1 MRNFYCSLARILIGV
16 SILVMAPLCALPQ
29 AATATDSHPAPVAP
43 VPNPCPRFKAGS
55 VVQQPPALSS
65 SNGVLN
71 VRFSYQQTTDSVGRL
86 LHCFM
91 TEDGLES
98 PTLHVNPGDTL
109 NLTVT
114 NNTPASPLGEL
125 LDPPNCGDTTSEFTP
140 PSNGIASVGSSMNI
154 HYHGTNVSP
163 RCHGDN
169 VTRTLINSGSTFQYN
184 FRFPI
189 DAPPGLY
196 WYHPHVHGLTER
208 DVLGGASGALVVDGI
223 QNVQPAVAG
232 LRPRVLVIRD
242 QPQLQGLAEGPGNCG
257 NGIPFQDLSVNYV
270 PIDSTQLN
278 SGIVAFTPAIL
289 HMMPEETQFWRVTN
303 STADTILDLQVLY
316 DGRPQK
322 LEIVGVDAVP
332 VNSQDGEQPGDLIR
346 VTQFRLPTG
355 SRVEFLVKA
364 PSPGV
369 KVAQLVTN
377 NINTGSAG
385 DCDPTR
391 PIFNIALARHD
402 DDDDNVGDFTGL
414 NSAQQR
420 FGGLSREPVSTTRV
434 FQFSEDDQNN
444 QFFITQ
450 VSAGQQPMV
459 FDANQP
465 PAVVTTQGS
474 VEKWIIQNVAQESHD
489 FHLHQIHFKVV
500 SQENFNI
507 NGTTQAPAIEGQ
519 FLDVIDL
526 PPWDNVKNP
535 NGPFP
540 EVQLLMDFRGVD
552 IGTFVYHCHILNHED
567 LGMMAIVQVNPKPKS
582 RPGE

>member
-1 MRNFYCSLARILIGV
+1 MRNFYCSLARILTGA

-98 PTLHVNPGDTL
+98 PTLHVKPGDTL
-109 NLTVT
+109 KLTVT
-114 NNTPASPLGEL
+114 NNTPASPLGEV

-278 SGIVAFTPAIL
+278 SGIVAFTPATL
-289 HMMPEETQFWRVTN
+289 HMMPKETQFWRVTN

-450 VSAGQQPMV
+450 ISAGQQPMV

-489 FHLHQIHFKVV
+489 FHLHQIHFKVL
-500 SQENFNI
+500 SQDNFKI

>member
-1 MRNFYCSLARILIGV
+1 MRNFYCSLARILTGA
-16 SILVMAPLCALPQ
+16 SILAMAPLCALPQ
-29 AATATDSHPAPVAP
+29 TATATDSHPAPVAP

-98 PTLHVNPGDTL
+98 PTLHVKPGDTL

-114 NNTPASPLGEL
+114 NNTPASPLGER

-278 SGIVAFTPAIL
+278 SGIVAFTPATL

-450 VSAGQQPMV
+450 VSADQQPMV

-489 FHLHQIHFKVV
+489 FHLHQIHFKVL
-500 SQENFNI
+500 SQDNFKI

>member
-1 MRNFYCSLARILIGV
+1 MRNFYCSLARILTGA

-489 FHLHQIHFKVV
+489 FHLHQIHFKVL
-500 SQENFNI
+500 SQDNFKI